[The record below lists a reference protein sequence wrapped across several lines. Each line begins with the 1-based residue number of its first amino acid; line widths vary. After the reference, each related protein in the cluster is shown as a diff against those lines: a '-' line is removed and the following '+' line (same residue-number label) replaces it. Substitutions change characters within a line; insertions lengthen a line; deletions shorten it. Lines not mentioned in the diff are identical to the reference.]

1 MNTRIENP
9 APDPFNKNY
18 LKTPPSEIPYQNR
31 IARRTELIR
40 LGFTP
45 RQADEL
51 VAFHQTKT
59 GRFK

>member
-9 APDPFNKNY
+9 KPDPFNNRY
-18 LKTPPSEIPYQNR
+18 LNTPPSEIAYQNR
-31 IARRTELIR
+31 IARRVELIG

-45 RQADEL
+45 RQADQL

-59 GRFK
+59 GRFR